1 MEWNSV
7 TWKTECQEL
16 SLQCTNATH
25 IDQPY
30 LFSKFLSAR
39 SLRPRFVVAHDF
51 EKHKAMWHWLDAK
64 GNLDATQFWS
74 KLWGQS
80 RCKRRSL
87 GQLPSKVSSQCL
99 ASWASSSRFC
109 HHRAS
114 FRILTFYQNRF
125 FWVPSDHIVDKIA
138 SEIEVASLQ
147 KQLFLLTL
155 LKRRG
160 SVTRR
165 FWYPGLASVFGLKN
179 IFIDFAATSENEI
192 EIEMLNIILETF
204 FSETSKLSKP
214 YTGKV
219 ETGYHEIVHVTS
231 DSGINI
237 WVESLIF
244 MVAEDTRF

>member
-1 MEWNSV
+1 
-7 TWKTECQEL
+7 
-16 SLQCTNATH
+16 
-25 IDQPY
+25 
-30 LFSKFLSAR
+30 
-39 SLRPRFVVAHDF
+39 
-51 EKHKAMWHWLDAK
+51 MWHWLDAK

-87 GQLPSKVSSQCL
+87 GQLPSKVWSQCL

-138 SEIEVASLQ
+138 SEMEVASLQ
-147 KQLFLLTL
+147 KQLLLLTL

-179 IFIDFAATSENEI
+179 ILIDFAATSENEI
-192 EIEMLNIILETF
+192 EIEISNIILKTF
-204 FSETSKLSKP
+204 FLQKLQNCQNPIQERLKP
-214 YTGKV
+214 VTMKLFMWRLTLASTFGGIVDFHGCRRYKV
-219 ETGYHEIVHVTS
+219 LILQQELTNGWCKTWQHIQGFGTQYQ
-231 DSGINI
+231 SG
-237 WVESLIF
+237 
-244 MVAEDTRF
+244 